1 MFGAKRQ
8 PRAHG
13 QHVGVDAEQIARC
26 LLDEIDDL
34 LKLRSIAEDIDLVQD
49 DDDLLAPVA
58 NRRQEYSFG
67 LGKRAVGGCHEQH
80 EIGSRNKVGGK
91 AFMLADDRVGARR
104 VDDVDVAKQLHRCGQ
119 DAQTIGIGFRFHD
132 VAIFQQLDLR
142 CGRGDALL
150 HDGSPEQAIDERAL
164 SGVEFAN
171 ADDQKQLVELA
182 DRRSQGGAILR
193 RGAEF
198 RERVTQSRQQLAR
211 LRELSLGGRFEYP
224 QHG

>member
-67 LGKRAVGGCHEQH
+67 LGKRAVGGRDEQH
-80 EIGSRNKVGGK
+80 E
-91 AFMLADDRVGARR
+91 VGAG
-104 VDDVDVAKQLHRCGQ
+104 HE
-119 DAQTIGIGFRFHD
+119 
-132 VAIFQQLDLR
+132 
-142 CGRGDALL
+142 AL
-150 HDGSPEQAIDERAL
+150 GER
-164 SGVEFAN
+164 
-171 ADDQKQLVELA
+171 LVLA
-182 DRRSQGGAILR
+182 
-193 RGAEF
+193 
-198 RERVTQSRQQLAR
+198 
-211 LRELSLGGRFEYP
+211 
-224 QHG
+224 